1 MKLILINLFENFDS
15 STNNFLSLNWI
26 IIIFPIIFLPYY
38 YWLIPSRIYLIWL
51 ILIKF
56 IYLEFKNISTLK
68 YESNIIIFL
77 TLIIYIILLNLFS
90 LIPYI
95 FTITSHISFNLIL
108 SISIW
113 LRFIIYRWIKIPI
126 KNLTHLVPLNT
137 PKILIHFI
145 VIIELIRNLIR
156 PWTLA
161 IRLTANLI
169 SGHLLFTLIGLF
181 ISNIVIPIIIII
193 IIIQNILLILEF
205 RISII
210 QAYVFSILRI
220 LYFSESKC

>member
-1 MKLILINLFENFDS
+1 MNLFENFDS

-26 IIIFPIIFLPYY
+26 MMIFPMIFLPYY

-51 ILIKF
+51 MLIKF

-77 TLIIYIILLNLFS
+77 TLMIYIMLLNLFS

-95 FTITSHISFNLIL
+95 FTITSHMSFNLIL
-108 SISIW
+108 SMSMW
-113 LRFIIYRWIKIPI
+113 LSFMIYSWIKMPM

-137 PKILIHFI
+137 PKMLMHFM
-145 VIIELIRNLIR
+145 VIIELISNLIR

-169 SGHLLFTLIGLF
+169 SGHLLFTLIGLLM
-181 ISNIVIPIIIII
+181 SNIIIPIIMIMIM
-193 IIIQNILLILEF
+193 IQNMLLILEF
-205 RISII
+205 SMSII
-210 QAYVFSILRI
+210 QAYVFSILSI